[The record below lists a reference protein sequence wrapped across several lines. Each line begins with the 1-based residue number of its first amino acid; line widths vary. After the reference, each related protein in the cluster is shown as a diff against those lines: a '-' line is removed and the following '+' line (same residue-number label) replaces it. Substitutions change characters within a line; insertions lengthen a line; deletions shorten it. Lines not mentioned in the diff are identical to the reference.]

1 MAVIGMGGPDR
12 PPVRRTVKPTVPRVR
27 VPKAKKPKKRKTTP
41 GKIVYRTPRPPSRPT
56 VIPAKSPTAMPT
68 GPAAPKPPPTMLD
81 RWRELGLYSEVSQYE
96 QMKNEGRAH
105 QAYVTD
111 KVMPWLSNSL
121 NLLNAY
127 NTDAQNTM
135 LGGIQGAS
143 GAYGVSAA
151 MTPMNVASNA
161 PGGAVV
167 GPNSYLTEAGRQ
179 QALGTGNVATAL
191 ANAQAALNKMQ
202 PVSLSQGYINAL
214 ADKAAGLPAFYTK
227 RSNDYAAG
235 INQFIAESQAAAAE
249 AAAEQAQWEAEF
261 TEKSR
266 HNWVSEAISAT
277 NSQTNAA
284 IQLGRLG
291 LDASDQAFDN
301 QPEPPDPRVGAAPPP
316 GYYRDVDGRLVRI
329 PSSGASGGSG
339 GGTSTRD
346 ARGRLK
352 NPTSQGFVGGWKVK
366 PKKLPAWAKGGFTQG
381 ADGKWYVKRGTT
393 PKGSAP
399 GKVKGY
405 GSLVSDL
412 SKKWN
417 GPSGAFASGDPGW
430 ATTFRGNP
438 NGIAEALSGW
448 IVENASS
455 FNTASGGKFDVNKA
469 RRTIGT
475 LGDGQKKWVLIWPM
489 LRKRIKNGVLV

>member
-1 MAVIGMGGPDR
+1 
-12 PPVRRTVKPTVPRVR
+12 
-27 VPKAKKPKKRKTTP
+27 
-41 GKIVYRTPRPPSRPT
+41 
-56 VIPAKSPTAMPT
+56 
-68 GPAAPKPPPTMLD
+68 
-81 RWRELGLYSEVSQYE
+81 
-96 QMKNEGRAH
+96 
-105 QAYVTD
+105 
-111 KVMPWLSNSL
+111 
-121 NLLNAY
+121 
-127 NTDAQNTM
+127 M

-266 HNWVSEAISAT
+266 HNRVSEAISAT

-301 QPEPPDPRVGAAPPP
+301 SPDPRVGASPPP
-316 GYYRDVDGRLVRI
+316 GYFRDVDGRLVRD
-329 PSSGASGGSG
+329 PTVSASSSKPKVSTKGKYTPNELKKQGFIAVPKGAGPKWTKNAVRATDGRFYIKKGSG
-339 GGTSTRD
+339 GADGGSTPKPNLGKPAQTVYEKLRTTVDKGLISDDQSEGTGDLLRFLRASQPDRDNFAEWFDDVLGVLRRVD
-346 ARGRLK
+346 ARYY
-352 NPTSQGFVGGWKVK
+352 QWIAGW
-366 PKKLPAWAKGGFTQG
+366 
-381 ADGKWYVKRGTT
+381 VKRRKQDGTWR
-393 PKGSAP
+393 G
-399 GKVKGY
+399 
-405 GSLVSDL
+405 
-412 SKKWN
+412 
-417 GPSGAFASGDPGW
+417 
-430 ATTFRGNP
+430 TF
-438 NGIAEALSGW
+438 
-448 IVENASS
+448 
-455 FNTASGGKFDVNKA
+455 
-469 RRTIGT
+469 
-475 LGDGQKKWVLIWPM
+475 
-489 LRKRIKNGVLV
+489 

>member
-1 MAVIGMGGPDR
+1 MPS
-12 PPVRRTVKPTVPRVR
+12 PVY
-27 VPKAKKPKKRKTTP
+27 KAPATTP
-41 GKIVYRTPRPPSRPT
+41 QH
-56 VIPAKSPTAMPT
+56 T
-68 GPAAPKPPPTMLD
+68 GPVNPDPYA
-81 RWRELGLYSEVSQYE
+81 RWREWAPWAIQGANQIKFDQRS
-96 QMKNEGRAH
+96 H

-179 QALGTGNVATAL
+179 QALGTGHVATAL

-266 HNWVSEAISAT
+266 HNRVSEAISAT

-301 QPEPPDPRVGAAPPP
+301 QPGPQGGAPVGYVQLP
-316 GYYRDVDGRLVRI
+316 DGRYVRDPTYSN
-329 PSSGASGGSG
+329 PSSGGGGSG
-339 GGTSTRD
+339 
-346 ARGRLK
+346 
-352 NPTSQGFVGGWKVK
+352 NPSASAGQFHVNNLRKQGFVGGWKVK
-366 PKKLPAWAKGGFTQG
+366 PKKKPAGAKGSFVRATNGTWWIKPAG
-381 ADGKWYVKRGTT
+381 ASGSGT
-393 PKGSAP
+393 PKP

-430 ATTFRGNP
+430 ATTFRGNQ

-455 FNTASGGKFDVNKA
+455 FNTAAGGKFDVNKA

>member
-1 MAVIGMGGPDR
+1 MAISLPGPDR
-12 PPVRRTVKPTVPRVR
+12 PTKKPRPRVR
-27 VPKAKKPKKRKTTP
+27 VPRGKKPPKRKTTP
-41 GKIVYRTPRPPSRPT
+41 GKIVYRTPKPPKQRGTMPSPVYKAPPT
-56 VIPAKSPTAMPT
+56 TPQHT
-68 GPAAPKPPPTMLD
+68 GPVNPDPYA
-81 RWRELGLYSEVSQYE
+81 RWREWAPWAIQGASQIKFD
-96 QMKNEGRAH
+96 QRSH
-105 QAYVTD
+105 QAYVSD

-135 LGGIQGAS
+135 LGGIQGAG

-151 MTPMNVASNA
+151 MTPLNVSSNA
-161 PGGAVV
+161 PGGAVAS
-167 GPNSYLTEAGRQ
+167 PNSYLTQAGKDY
-179 QALGTGNVATAL
+179 ALGTGNVATAL
-191 ANAQAALNKMQ
+191 ANSQAALNKMQ

-214 ADKAAGLPAFYTK
+214 ADRAAGLPALYSKRLSEYTA
-227 RSNDYAAG
+227 NVE
-235 INQFIAESQAAAAE
+235 QFIGEAQAAAAE

-266 HNWVSEAISAT
+266 HNRVSEAISAT

-393 PKGSAP
+393 PSGSTP
-399 GKVKGY
+399 KVPENLRQELDKWYFSKVDGKYDPPAATRRVGNWILSRKKRFTRKD
-405 GSLVSDL
+405 GSVNFDAIANLLVGVIGGSTVPAGVRDFL
-412 SKKWN
+412 KPYVVN
-417 GPSGAFASGDPGW
+417 GRW
-430 ATTFRGNP
+430 
-438 NGIAEALSGW
+438 
-448 IVENASS
+448 
-455 FNTASGGKFDVNKA
+455 K
-469 RRTIGT
+469 
-475 LGDGQKKWVLIWPM
+475 
-489 LRKRIKNGVLV
+489 

>member
-12 PPVRRTVKPTVPRVR
+12 PPTRRVVKPKVPRVR
-27 VPKAKKPKKRKTTP
+27 LPKAKKPKKRKTTP

-167 GPNSYLTEAGRQ
+167 GPNSYLTEAGKQ

-266 HNWVSEAISAT
+266 HNRVSESISAT
-277 NSQTNAA
+277 NSMTNAA
-284 IQLGRLG
+284 IQFQRLG

-301 QPEPPDPRVGAAPPP
+301 QPEPADPRIGAAPPP
-316 GYYRDVDGRLVRI
+316 GYYRDVDGRPIRI
-329 PSSGASGGSG
+329 PSSGASGG

-393 PKGSAP
+393 PRGATTAAP
-399 GKVKGY
+399 ENLRQELDKWYYGKVDGKYDPPAATKRVGNWILSRKKRFTRKD
-405 GSLVSDL
+405 GSVNFDAIANLLVGVIGGSTVPAGVRDFL
-412 SKKWN
+412 KPYVVN
-417 GPSGAFASGDPGW
+417 GRW
-430 ATTFRGNP
+430 
-438 NGIAEALSGW
+438 
-448 IVENASS
+448 
-455 FNTASGGKFDVNKA
+455 K
-469 RRTIGT
+469 
-475 LGDGQKKWVLIWPM
+475 
-489 LRKRIKNGVLV
+489 

>member
-12 PPVRRTVKPTVPRVR
+12 PPVRKPKPKRVR
-27 VPKAKKPKKRKTTP
+27 VPKGYKPKKPKQPKKP
-41 GKIVYRTPRPPSRPT
+41 IVYRTPAQPRRT
-56 VIPAKSPTAMPT
+56 APALVPRVTSPVPN
-68 GPAAPKPPPTMLD
+68 AAPPVAPPDPYG
-81 RWRELGLYSEVSQYE
+81 RWREFAPWAIQGAE
-96 QMKNEGRAH
+96 QIKADQAAH
-105 QAYVTD
+105 QGYVTD

-167 GPNSYLTEAGRQ
+167 GPNSYLTQAGKDY
-179 QALGTGNVATAL
+179 ALGTGNVATAL
-191 ANAQAALNKMQ
+191 ANSQAALNKMQ
-202 PVSLSQGYINAL
+202 PVGLSQGYINAL
-214 ADKAAGLPAFYTK
+214 ADKAAGLPLIYTK
-227 RSNDYAAG
+227 RLNDYTMQ
-235 INQFIAESQAAAAE
+235 IEQFIGEAQAAAAE
-249 AAAEQAQWEAEF
+249 AQFEQAKWEAEF
-261 TEKSR
+261 KEDAR
-266 HNWVSEAISAT
+266 HNRVSEAISAT

-301 QPEPPDPRVGAAPPP
+301 QPDAPDPRVGAAPPP
-316 GYYRDVDGRLVRI
+316 GYFRDVDGRLVRD
-329 PSSGASGGSG
+329 PTVSASRG
-339 GGTSTRD
+339 GGGGGNKPLTPASISSMN
-346 ARGRLK
+346 GRWKRPK
-352 NPTSQGFVGGWKVK
+352 NSPPKLGPGWKQPVWDPGTK
-366 PKKLPAWAKGGFTQG
+366 MWYAKRAAGAGSTKK
-381 ADGKWYVKRGTT
+381 
-393 PKGSAP
+393 P

-430 ATTFRGNP
+430 AATFRGNP
-438 NGIAEALSGW
+438 DGIAEALSGW

-455 FNTASGGKFDVNKA
+455 FNTAAGGKFDVAKA
-469 RRTIGT
+469 RRTIGS

-489 LRKRIKNGVLV
+489 LRKRIKNGILT